1 MDKLDKIIES
11 ILFVAGDG
19 VEYFDISDKLG
30 VTVEEVDA
38 SFFEDKDVDFLKD
51 QVQILLDFAMIN
63 TVIESNL
70 MNVLASSCEKA
81 LGVPLNK
88 IKFFTNQEVILEE
101 EEDEET
107 DAE

>member
-1 MDKLDKIIES
+1 
-11 ILFVAGDG
+11 
-19 VEYFDISDKLG
+19 
-30 VTVEEVDA
+30 
-38 SFFEDKDVDFLKD
+38 
-51 QVQILLDFAMIN
+51 MIN